1 MPILPPEPDIFPAN
15 LLEDG
20 IAPVEGKWWVLYTL
34 SRREKELMRR
44 LRGAEIPHFGPLV
57 KRQSRSPSGRVRQSH
72 VPLLAGY
79 VFLFGSD
86 EQRVGALQTNCVS
99 RCLPVVDAA
108 ELMFD
113 LRQIKRLIES
123 DAPLTPEARLLPG
136 MRVRVRSGPLL
147 GLEGTVV
154 ERRGQQQLLI
164 AVQFIQRGAS
174 IQIGDYQLE
183 RIDG

>member
-15 LLEDG
+15 LLDDG
-20 IAPVEGKWWVLYTL
+20 NAPADGKWWVLYTL

-44 LRGAEIPHFGPLV
+44 LRAAEIAHFGPLV
-57 KRQSRSPSGRVRQSH
+57 KRQTRSPSGRVRQSH
-72 VPLLAGY
+72 VPLLANY

-99 RCLPVVDAA
+99 RCLPVADATQ
-108 ELMFD
+108 LIFD
-113 LRQIKRLIES
+113 LKQIKRLIES

-154 ERRGQQQLLI
+154 ERRGQRQLLI
-164 AVQFIQRGAS
+164 AVQFIQCGAS
-174 IQIGDYQLE
+174 IQISDYQLE